1 MTSTASTIG
10 QEKVDKLSFSETF
23 PKIFSK
29 LLVRMEEVDDWC
41 VRMTQDIAK
50 QDLLLID
57 HIGESEYLIMRDI
70 AEYLNTPHSTA
81 TGIVDKLVKKAY
93 LQRFYSEEDRRT
105 VLVGLTD
112 KAKELKNMF
121 CNKRHEMSENI
132 AALLTEKEQD
142 ELLRIFEKIDGAL
155 QPQGDQEQ

>member
-1 MTSTASTIG
+1 MTSEAATIG
-10 QEKVDKLSFSETF
+10 QKKVDKLSFSETF
-23 PKIFSK
+23 PKIFSA

-41 VRMTQDIAK
+41 VRVTQDITK

-81 TGIVDKLVKKAY
+81 TGIIDKLVKKEY
-93 LQRFYSEEDRRT
+93 LERFYSEEDRRT

-112 KAKELKNMF
+112 KAKELKSMF
-121 CNKRHEMSENI
+121 CSKRKEMSETI
-132 AALLTEKEQD
+132 ATILTEKEQ
-142 ELLRIFEKIDGAL
+142 EQLLGIFEKIDKSF
-155 QPQGDQEQ
+155 QSQGK

>member
-1 MTSTASTIG
+1 MTSEAATIG
-10 QEKVDKLSFSETF
+10 QEKVEKLNFSETF

-41 VRMTQDIAK
+41 VQMTQDISK

-70 AEYLNTPHSTA
+70 AEFLNTPHSTA
-81 TGIVDKLVKKAY
+81 TGIVDKLVKKTY

-121 CNKRHEMSENI
+121 CSKRHEMSETI
-132 AALLTEKEQD
+132 ASVLTEKEQD
-142 ELLRIFEKIDGAL
+142 ELLRIFGKIDSKL
-155 QPQGDQEQ
+155 QTQAE